1 MNALYLAWKYWIHYR
16 FRSVVLTLCLALTFC
31 APLALSWITSHF
43 EKTLIQRAESS
54 PLVVGAPGSA
64 LDLTL
69 HALYFQTR
77 TKSTIPFGEMEK
89 LESTQLGEAAPIF
102 ARYKARGFPLVGTT
116 LDYFSLRNLRV
127 EQGAL
132 FIALGDCVLGSDIA
146 KELQL
151 RPGDS
156 ILGATENVFDIAGA
170 YPLKMTVRGILAP
183 SNSPD
188 DQAVFADLKTTWI
201 LEGIGH
207 GHQDLENQPVP
218 ENLTFSQSSTQV
230 VANAAL
236 NQYTEISETNLDSF
250 HFHGDIQD
258 YPLTAILFFPDDVK
272 SRTLLIGRYNNPAL
286 AQSTQIAVCLD
297 EVNKLLAMVFQ
308 AKKFF
313 DLNHSLFL
321 AVSILFLALTLSL
334 SWKLR
339 QKEFDTLSQIGSH
352 RTFVFQLIAGELLLL
367 AFTSI
372 LLSAVLGLALYWLAQ
387 FWWQSAAA
395 FF

>member
-1 MNALYLAWKYWIHYR
+1 
-16 FRSVVLTLCLALTFC
+16 
-31 APLALSWITSHF
+31 
-43 EKTLIQRAESS
+43 
-54 PLVVGAPGSA
+54 
-64 LDLTL
+64 
-69 HALYFQTR
+69 
-77 TKSTIPFGEMEK
+77 
-89 LESTQLGEAAPIF
+89 
-102 ARYKARGFPLVGTT
+102 
-116 LDYFSLRNLRV
+116 
-127 EQGAL
+127 
-132 FIALGDCVLGSDIA
+132 
-146 KELQL
+146 
-151 RPGDS
+151 
-156 ILGATENVFDIAGA
+156 
-170 YPLKMTVRGILAP
+170 MTVRGILAP

-218 ENLTFSQSSTQV
+218 DSLTFSQSATQV

-250 HFHGDIQD
+250 HFHGNIQD
-258 YPLTAILFFPDDVK
+258 HPLTAILVFPKDVK
-272 SRTLLIGRYNNPAL
+272 SRTLLIGRYNNPTL

-313 DLNHSLFL
+313 DLNHTLFIV
-321 AVSILFLALTLSL
+321 VSILFLSLTLSL

-352 RTFVFQLIAGELLLL
+352 RTFVLQLIAGEILLL

-372 LLSAVLGLALYWLAQ
+372 VLSGVFGLGLYWLTQ
-387 FWWQSAAA
+387 FWWQTAAA